1 MKKFLLI
8 CAIALALTGCNKE
21 ANLEEGVNISEA
33 KTNVDVEEYFD
44 KEKNLDLAYNTYSL
58 KGLDTEKL
66 EMNLFTIKDGEVSNF
81 VDGPLIDVKDNSLL
95 GIGFNENSY
104 TDFRIEGDKVN
115 YNTTYKS
122 DSAIDKDYF
131 SKTYWLDQD
140 DIKDMESTILFVGMS
155 KDDKD
160 IDIKNITKEDLR
172 KMTEEDKDLKI
183 LAYELI
189 LDKEAKWFLKPDLIS
204 TQ

>member
-8 CAIALALTGCNKE
+8 CALALAITGCNKE
-21 ANLEEGVNISEA
+21 ASLEEGVKISEE
-33 KTNVDVEEYFD
+33 KTDVDVEEYFD
-44 KEKNLDLAYNTYSL
+44 EEKNLDLAYNTYSL

-115 YNTTYKS
+115 YNASYKS
-122 DSAIDKDYF
+122 DSSMDKDYF
-131 SKTYWLDQD
+131 NKTYWLDQA
-140 DIKDMESTILFVGMS
+140 DIKDKDSTILFVGMS

-160 IDIKNITKEDLR
+160 IDIKNITKEDLK

-189 LDKEAKWFLKPDLIS
+189 LDKKAE
-204 TQ
+204 

>member
-8 CAIALALTGCNKE
+8 CAIALAFTGCNKE
-21 ANLEEGVNISEA
+21 ANLEEGAKISQE
-33 KTNVDVEEYFD
+33 KTDVDALEYVGEE
-44 KEKNLDLAYNTYSL
+44 KKLDFAYNTYSL
-58 KGLDTEKL
+58 KGLDTENL
-66 EMNLFTIKDGEVSNF
+66 EMNLFTIKDGEVSSF
-81 VDGPLIDVKDNSLL
+81 VDGPLIDAKENSLL

-104 TDFRIEGDKVN
+104 IDLWIEGDKVT

-122 DSAIDKDYF
+122 DSAMDKDYF
-131 SKTYWLDQD
+131 NKTYWLDQA
-140 DIKDMESTILFVGMS
+140 DIKDKESAILFVGMS

-189 LDKEAKWFLKPDLIS
+189 LDKKEK
-204 TQ
+204 

>member
-8 CAIALALTGCNKE
+8 CALALAITGCNKE
-21 ANLEEGVNISEA
+21 ASLEEGVKISEE
-33 KTNVDVEEYFD
+33 KTDVDVEEYFD
-44 KEKNLDLAYNTYSL
+44 EEKNLDLAYNTYSL

-115 YNTTYKS
+115 YNASYKS
-122 DSAIDKDYF
+122 DSSMDKDYF
-131 SKTYWLDQD
+131 NKTYWLDQA
-140 DIKDMESTILFVGMS
+140 DIKDKDSTILFVGMS

-160 IDIKNITKEDLR
+160 IDIKNITKEDLK
-172 KMTEEDKDLKI
+172 KMSEEDKDLKI

-189 LDKEAKWFLKPDLIS
+189 LDKKAE
-204 TQ
+204 

>member
-8 CAIALALTGCNKE
+8 CAIALAITGCNKE
-21 ANLEEGVNISEA
+21 ASLEEGVKISEE
-33 KTNVDVEEYFD
+33 KTDVDVEEYFD
-44 KEKNLDLAYNTYSL
+44 EEKNLDLAYNTYSL

-81 VDGPLIDVKDNSLL
+81 VDGPLIDAKDNSLL

-115 YNTTYKS
+115 YNTSYKS

-131 SKTYWLDQD
+131 NKTYWLDQA
-140 DIKDMESTILFVGMS
+140 DIKDKDSTILFVGMS

-160 IDIKNITKEDLR
+160 IDIKNITKEDLK

-189 LDKEAKWFLKPDLIS
+189 LDKKAE
-204 TQ
+204 

>member
-8 CAIALALTGCNKE
+8 CAIALAFTGCNKE
-21 ANLEEGVNISEA
+21 ANLEEGVKISQA
-33 KTNVDVEEYFD
+33 KTDVDALEYVGEE
-44 KEKNLDLAYNTYSL
+44 KKLDFAYNTYSL
-58 KGLDTEKL
+58 KGLDTENL
-66 EMNLFTIKDGEVSNF
+66 EMNLFTIKDGEVSSF
-81 VDGPLIDVKDNSLL
+81 VDGPLIDAKENSLL

-104 TDFRIEGDKVN
+104 IDLWIEGDKVT

-122 DSAIDKDYF
+122 DSAMDKDYF
-131 SKTYWLDQD
+131 NKTYWLDQA
-140 DIKDMESTILFVGMS
+140 DIKDKESAILFVGMS

-189 LDKEAKWFLKPDLIS
+189 LDKKEK
-204 TQ
+204 

>member
-8 CAIALALTGCNKE
+8 CALALAITGCNKE
-21 ANLEEGVNISEA
+21 ANLEEGVKISEA
-33 KTNVDVEEYFD
+33 KTNVDVEEYFS

-81 VDGPLIDVKDNSLL
+81 VDGPLIDAKENSLL

-115 YNTTYKS
+115 YNSTYKS
-122 DSAIDKDYF
+122 DAAMDKDYF
-131 SKTYWLDQD
+131 NKTYWLDQA
-140 DIKDMESTILFVGMS
+140 DIKDKESTILFVGMS

-160 IDIKNITKEDLR
+160 IDIKNITKEDLK
-172 KMTEEDKDLKI
+172 KMTDEDKDLKI

-189 LDKEAKWFLKPDLIS
+189 LDKEAE
-204 TQ
+204 

>member
-140 DIKDMESTILFVGMS
+140 DIKDKKSTILFVGMS

-183 LAYELI
+183 LAFELI
-189 LDKEAKWFLKPDLIS
+189 LDKKEK
-204 TQ
+204 

>member
-8 CAIALALTGCNKE
+8 CAIALAFTGCNKQ

-140 DIKDMESTILFVGMS
+140 DIKDKKSTILFVGMS

-189 LDKEAKWFLKPDLIS
+189 LDKEAK
-204 TQ
+204 